1 MTIASLIGYK
11 QEMPKQSVNPNDSS
25 LADINLIFSFFSYLK
40 YDFGCLQKTFFSW
53 HAKGK
58 AI

>member
-1 MTIASLIGYK
+1 
-11 QEMPKQSVNPNDSS
+11 MPKQSVNPNDSS